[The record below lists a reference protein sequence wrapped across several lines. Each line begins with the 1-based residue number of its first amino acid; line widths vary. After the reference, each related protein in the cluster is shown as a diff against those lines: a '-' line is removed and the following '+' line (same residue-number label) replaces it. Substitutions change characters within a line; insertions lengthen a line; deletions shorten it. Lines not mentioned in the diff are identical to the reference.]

1 LFGFL
6 KKVHLDYI
14 LNLPLVA
21 LKFWRISEADNARLY
36 IATFD
41 MIPLKKAEPPLYDPI
56 YKLLLVCEIPLP
68 KVLDISTDEFA

>member
-1 LFGFL
+1 
-6 KKVHLDYI
+6 
-14 LNLPLVA
+14 
-21 LKFWRISEADNARLY
+21 
-36 IATFD
+36 